1 MNCWQKITILF
12 PFTILLAFSL
22 IGQTKEERTQHD
34 SLKAIYPSLKTKS
47 EKLNVLRN
55 IVDYQL
61 RFGAFERMPKVYIET
76 YLSDFVKLG
85 EELKFKNIEAYK
97 YWYKGA
103 VSVNNSSYD
112 SALTQIK
119 KSIALF
125 DQENK
130 NIPHVISFIR
140 LAFNALNK
148 QEERITFYNNK
159 LNYYLLKNLTEN
171 VASCYHGQAGY
182 YRYKS
187 SYNIAISKYLKAAD
201 LYYSAKNYLGYNN
214 GIAVVGQAYID
225 WGNFEKASQYI
236 DKAKAIAIETNDS
249 VRLAT
254 IYVGLGD
261 LYAFNKQYLKAI
273 TAYDSV
279 LIFSRSMAIGGYFL
293 GAKVKQAFALIELGK
308 FNDAKQN
315 IILSEKLRDSLRL
328 SIINSQ
334 GNIEVEYAYFKY
346 CKAVGDNILAK
357 KYIFDAY
364 AVSLKAKTEMLQLK
378 YLPILIQSLK
388 EDGNVKEALRYND
401 TLIALNNRIDK
412 SLTPFKIAY
421 YESEKK
427 ERDQLDSLT
436 QLREEKDLQ
445 SAVIKKNKILL
456 WVFISA
462 LLIVSSAAIFAYRQF
477 QLSKKANKLLRET
490 QSQLIQ
496 SEKMASLGELTAGI
510 AHEIQNPLNFVN
522 NFSEVSRELI
532 DELKQERVKEEGI
545 RDKVLEEELLRDI
558 DANLEKINHHGQR
571 AASIVKGM
579 LQHSRTSSGQK
590 EPTDINAL
598 CDEYLRL
605 AYHGLR
611 AKDKSFNASFK
622 TEFDPNLPKVNIV
635 PQDMGRVV
643 LNLINNAFFAVKQRQ
658 DVGTSEREPNDDPT
672 IRRSDEE
679 YTPMVIVSTR
689 KKEGTIE
696 ITVSDNGTGIPNEI
710 KEKIFQPFFTTK
722 PTGQGTGLGLS
733 LSYDIVKAA
742 GGEIKVSSVD
752 GKGTDFIISIPQN

>member
-1 MNCWQKITILF
+1 MNCGQKIIGLLLF
-12 PFTILLAFSL
+12 TMLLSFPL
-22 IGQTKEERTQHD
+22 LGQTKEEKKQHD
-34 SLKAIYPSLKTKS
+34 SLKAIYPLLKTKS
-47 EKLNVLRN
+47 EKLEVLHG

-61 RFGAFERMPKVYIET
+61 RFGAFERMPKIYIET

-97 YWYKGA
+97 CWYKGA

-119 KSIALF
+119 KSISLF
-125 DQENK
+125 DEENK
-130 NIPHVISFIR
+130 NIPHLISFIR
-140 LAFNALNK
+140 LAFNALNQ
-148 QEERITFYNNK
+148 QEERISFYNDK
-159 LNYYLLKNLTEN
+159 LDYYLIKNLTEN

-182 YRYKS
+182 YRDKS

-201 LYYSAKNYLGYNN
+201 LFYSAKNYLGYNS
-214 GIAVVGQAYID
+214 GLAVVGQAYID
-225 WGNFEKASQYI
+225 WGNFGKASQYI
-236 DKAKAIAIETNDS
+236 EKAKLIALETNDS

-261 LYAFNKQYLKAI
+261 LFAFNKQYAKAVK
-273 TAYDSV
+273 AYDSV

-293 GAKVKQAFALIELGK
+293 GTKVKQAFALIELGK
-308 FNDAKQN
+308 FDDAKRN
-315 IILSEKLRDSLRL
+315 ITLSGKLRDSLRL

-346 CKAVGDNILAK
+346 YKAIRNNVLAK

-364 AVSLKAKTEMLQLK
+364 SVSLKAKTEMLQLK
-378 YLPILIQSLK
+378 YLPLLIQFLK
-388 EDGNVKEALRYND
+388 DEGNEKEALRYND

-436 QLREEKDLQ
+436 QLREEKDVQ
-445 SAVIKKNKILL
+445 TAVIKKNKILL
-456 WVFISA
+456 WVFIAA
-462 LLIVSSAAIFAYRQF
+462 LIIVSAAAFFAYRQF

-522 NFSEVSRELI
+522 NFSEVSVELI
-532 DELKQERVKEEGI
+532 KEMVDEVEKGNTEEVKAIAG
-545 RDKVLEEELLRDI
+545 DLVG
-558 DANLEKINHHGQR
+558 NLEKINHHGQR
-571 AASIVKGM
+571 ASDIVKGM

-611 AKDKSFNASFK
+611 AKDKSFNAEFK
-622 TEFDPNLPKVNIV
+622 TELDTSIPKVNIV
-635 PQDMGRVV
+635 PQDMGRVI
-643 LNLINNAFFAVKQRQ
+643 LNLINNAFFAVAERSRNEEKK
-658 DVGTSEREPNDDPT
+658 SEISNLESGER
-672 IRRSDEE
+672 
-679 YTPMVIVSTR
+679 YTPTVTVST
-689 KKEGTIE
+689 KNLGNKIE
-696 ITVSDNGTGIPNEI
+696 IRVSDNGTGIPNDI

-742 GGEIKVSSVD
+742 GGEIKLSSVD
-752 GKGTDFIISIPQN
+752 GKGTSFTILIPQI